1 MKQNLVTSENLDL
14 DTQLLSDFIYD
25 LNIARRQLAL
35 YPPEH
40 PQIETSNTT
49 VLNIFNRL
57 CQFKEVITLGVA
69 PETLVFEQ
77 NWLDEHNPVY
87 RDFARFLSTL
97 NIASISFH
105 KGLKSSELINFNQI
119 LSNNRQAIG
128 DGRGIPELLEKH
140 QITHISVIPVDYA
153 AFQSAERESSTYK
166 QNYKQLWDDFLRGLL
181 TEQLDQLG
189 KAVNMK
195 DRVNVEL
202 MADIINRSKDK
213 DSDKDVNYDQV
224 ISSFIAK
231 IQGQDKQAVKEISDE
246 FSQLTQKLNPD
257 IKRNFL
263 NSTFRAFNQHP
274 DATETLLHSFPQEL
288 LSQSLQQINSGQ
300 ENISSRLVDLLGQ
313 FSTTSKDDNHRTSD
327 SKTELS
333 EEILKSRIDILLL
346 EDNHDEFLPSD
357 YQKTLEKILTGQIQG
372 TIEPQVALTLKSTL
386 EKQSV
391 EKQCC
396 AIIFN
401 MLGNRVE
408 PEAEALFQKNLTEL
422 SHFFLD
428 TGDFQALREIYI
440 RWSQY
445 LYSGMAQA
453 RFLDET
459 VLADHTRE
467 SFMNEVL
474 DSTELWGKEK
484 YDDICNYIKEV
495 GEPYA
500 ELLIE
505 RLGNDEQIS
514 QRKTWMKFLVE
525 LGKKGHQIIY
535 KNLEDKRWYLVR
547 NLLIVLGQQKEA
559 LPMKA
564 VHQLTTHAHPKVRQE
579 ALRILFRINPATAN
593 RLLLK
598 ELSSGDRHSL
608 AAAVQLAEMSRD
620 NKVLLQL
627 HHLLQAENHSE
638 EDFNL
643 KKQILSTLAFI
654 GRPESIPLLA
664 KLLKKKGF
672 IRSRKEKEFH
682 LEIIKHLGV
691 YPRHASE
698 PLLNS
703 IISGRDRTESHL
715 ARTQMQFQQ
724 SKGAWSEP
732 KR

>member
-1 MKQNLVTSENLDL
+1 MKQNLETSANLDL

-40 PQIETSNTT
+40 PQIENSNTT

-57 CQFKEVITLGVA
+57 CQFRDVITLGVA

-87 RDFARFLSTL
+87 RDFAGFLSTL

-105 KGLKSSELINFNQI
+105 TGLKSSELITFNQI
-119 LSNNRQAIG
+119 LSNNRQTID
-128 DGRGIPELLEKH
+128 DGGGIPALLEKH
-140 QITHISVIPVDYA
+140 QITHISVVPVDYA
-153 AFQSAERESSTYK
+153 TFQSAEGESSSHE
-166 QNYKQLWDDFLRGLL
+166 QNNKQLWDDFLRGLL
-181 TEQLDQLG
+181 TEQLDQQG
-189 KAVNMK
+189 KAVSMK

-213 DSDKDVNYDQV
+213 NSGKDINYDQV

-231 IQGQDKQAVKEISDE
+231 MQGQDKQSLKEVSGE

-263 NSTFRAFNQHP
+263 NSTFRALDQHP
-274 DATETLLHSFPQEL
+274 ETAEMFLHSFPQDL
-288 LSQSLQQINSGQ
+288 LSQSLQEINSGQ
-300 ENISSRLVDLLGQ
+300 DNVSSRLVDLLGQ
-313 FSTTSKDDNHRTSD
+313 FSTTSRDDNHRTSG
-327 SKTELS
+327 SAAELS
-333 EEILKSRIDILLL
+333 EEIIKSRIDILLL

-357 YQKTLEKILTGQIQG
+357 YQKTLEKILTGDIQG
-372 TIEPQVALTLKSTL
+372 TIEHQVAHTLRSDL

-391 EKQCC
+391 EKQCS

-401 MLGNRVE
+401 MLSHRVE
-408 PEAEALFQKNLTEL
+408 PEVESLFQGNLTEL

-428 TGDFQALREIYI
+428 TGDFQALRDIYLG
-440 RWSQY
+440 WSQY

-467 SFMNEVL
+467 TFMNEVL
-474 DSTELWGKEK
+474 DSVELWGKEK
-484 YDDICNYIKEV
+484 YDDICDYIKEV

-505 RLGNDEQIS
+505 RLANDEQIS

-525 LGKKGHQIIY
+525 LGKKGHQIIF

-608 AAAVQLAEMSRD
+608 AAAIQLAEMSRD
-620 NKVLLQL
+620 DKVLHQL

-643 KKQILSTLAFI
+643 KKQILNTLAFMS
-654 GRPESIPLLA
+654 RPESIPLLA

-682 LEIIKHLGV
+682 LEIIKHLGA

-715 ARTQMQFQQ
+715 AKVQIQFHQ
-724 SKGAWSEP
+724 SRGAQSES
-732 KR
+732 